1 MAAPSYLINAPQTDI
16 THSRWARCF
25 RPVRLLRTTIRTQ
38 RRKMRQTPR
47 MVYPASG
54 GLVSFSGTAFQG
66 FGDRGKVAG
75 RAGRARTGRLGAAWW
90 YSRGPDRDV
99 SGKLRPGTARADGQ
113 RGSHDQTGQRV
124 HARRGSRRRPP
135 HTTRDPEDRSTHR
148 GDASPCIV
156 YSTPGANPYNQRKLE
171 RRAVLQTNRMPAFV
185 ALARNAVLS
194 ANLRPNVQPVDD
206 KADVKTAEVL
216 STLIR
221 NTEHLSQVEAV
232 YTTAIDAMAEN
243 GRGYV
248 QVVTEYADD
257 DTFNQRPRLKRVLNP
272 FRVRVDPS
280 AEEPDQRDAE
290 YAFLETDYDA
300 DTWKEEFGGP
310 GKELPTRDGTAWTG
324 SDSAYRA
331 NWFPSD
337 KKVRVMD
344 WYCAEYTDETLYE
357 LHNGQTATGM
367 EELDDLLMET
377 IDSSAVDRERSVERR
392 SQTADR

>member
-1 MAAPSYLINAPQTDI
+1 MT
-16 THSRWARCF
+16 R
-25 RPVRLLRTTIRTQ
+25 
-38 RRKMRQTPR
+38 
-47 MVYPASG
+47 PASVCTHG
-54 GLVSFSGTAFQG
+54 EAP
-66 FGDRGKVAG
+66 GDDHL
-75 RAGRARTGRLGAAWW
+75 T
-90 YSRGPDRDV
+90 
-99 SGKLRPGTARADGQ
+99 
-113 RGSHDQTGQRV
+113 
-124 HARRGSRRRPP
+124 PP
-135 HTTRDPEDRSTHR
+135 ATPKTRSTHR

-216 STLIR
+216 SALIR

-310 GKELPTRDGTAWTG
+310 GVELPTKDSTDWTG
-324 SDSAYRA
+324 ADTIARSASWTGIARSTRTRSST
-331 NWFPSD
+331 NS
-337 KKVRVMD
+337 
-344 WYCAEYTDETLYE
+344 T
-357 LHNGQTATGM
+357 TARRRPG
-367 EELDDLLMET
+367 
-377 IDSSAVDRERSVERR
+377 SRSW
-392 SQTADR
+392 TPP